1 MALFGREDREEADRV
16 KKFGELLAEV
26 RQPDFWKRLR
36 RKQVASGLD
45 DSLVRA
51 IERRAERRGIAPDTL
66 FGEYLTQVRSSTYP
80 TADCFDA
87 DAVQGIC
94 ASQAPCGSKSKKHL
108 CGDDLV

>member
-36 RKQVASGLD
+36 RKQVASG
-45 DSLVRA
+45 
-51 IERRAERRGIAPDTL
+51 PDTL